1 MKKQLR
7 VLFIGTYVPKECG
20 IATFTSDLLNSVS
33 RKYKDVYC
41 EVIALSDPSE
51 TYNYSEE
58 VVFQIQ
64 RDRIEDYYLA
74 ADYIN
79 QSDAD
84 IVCLQHE
91 FGLFGGDAGD
101 YIFALLSGINKPVI
115 TTMHTVIR
123 EPEPEYRVSTEKLI
137 RYSEKLVVMSQSAVD
152 MLKDVYKAPE
162 DKIELIFHGVPDC
175 PFNNCSKYKKMLN
188 LKGAPLILTFGLLSK
203 NKGIESVLEALPEV
217 VSQYP
222 DLIYLVLGATHPMV
236 KKTQGEA
243 YRHYLENKVSELGL
257 ENNVIFNDKFV
268 EKEELCNYIL
278 ASDIYVSPYL
288 SREQVVSGALTY
300 AMGMGKAIVSTP
312 YWYAQEMLSENRGL
326 LVDFGNTDGF
336 KKSLLYLIEN
346 PEECNDMRKKAYDF
360 GRKMTWKNVG
370 KEYNIVFNK
379 ALKNYSTYPGIQN
392 RFNFLPIQLPEV
404 KLDHLKLLTDDVGII
419 QHTNL
424 GVPSRRYGYS
434 TDDISRAL
442 VALTQLIDSPK
453 KAEEFRKLITTYMSF
468 LEHAQ
473 TDTGHFHN
481 FMSYKREFLDEK
493 GSEDT
498 LGRAIYGLG
507 HVVSCPYLSKNL
519 RTLANTLIRKS
530 RQEIENLDS
539 PRAKAYTICGLYEML
554 RTDVDA
560 DEFKSVFN
568 SRRDTVKSINS
579 LVDRDKFESIF
590 ISHAD
595 SLVDLYEANYKED
608 WNWFE
613 PTVTYSN
620 AKLSES
626 LLLAYNYTK
635 DRTYRKIG
643 LDTLNFL
650 TEIQWRG
657 DFFDIVGNHGWYSYN
672 GKKPLFDQQ
681 PIEAG
686 YLTQAYVL
694 AYEIVRERK
703 YLELAKCSF
712 EYFLGRNRLQA
723 VMYDYSTGAVCDGLN
738 SDGMNCN
745 QGAESII
752 CYLMA
757 LSSLNKH
764 ENQPFSTIFKSKV
777 NDGVLQ
783 TKRSLL
789 LTNSLNKHENET
801 IITVFPSKVS
811 DRVLQKKKSLLSEN
825 QGGMREV
832 T

>member
-1 MKKQLR
+1 LNKQLR

-33 RKYKDVYC
+33 GENNDVHC
-41 EVIALSDPSE
+41 EVIALTDPSE
-51 TYNYSEE
+51 TYNYPEE

-64 RDRIEDYYLA
+64 KDKLEDYYLA

-79 QSDAD
+79 QSGAD
-84 IVCLQHE
+84 VVCLQHE

-162 DKIELIFHGVPDC
+162 DKIELIFHGVPDY

-188 LKGAPLILTFGLLSK
+188 LKGAPLILTFGLLSQ

-236 KKTQGEA
+236 KKIKGES
-243 YRHYLENKVSELGL
+243 YRHYLKNKVSELGL
-257 ENNVIFNDKFV
+257 ENNVVFHDKFV

-312 YWYAQEMLSENRGL
+312 YWYAQEMLSENRGR
-326 LVDFGNTDGF
+326 LVDFGDTDGF

-346 PEECNDMRKKAYDF
+346 PEECNGMRKKAYDF

-370 KEYNIVFNK
+370 KEYNTVFTK
-379 ALKNYSTYPGIQN
+379 ALKNYNIHPEMQN
-392 RFNFLPIQLPEV
+392 RFNFLPIQLPEI

-424 GVPSRRYGYS
+424 GVPARRYGYS
-434 TDDISRAL
+434 TDDVGRAL
-442 VALTQLIDSPK
+442 VALTQLIDSQK

-507 HVVSCPYLSKNL
+507 HVVNCSYLSKNL
-519 RTLANTLIRKS
+519 RILANTTIRKS
-530 RQEIENLDS
+530 RQKIENLVS
-539 PRAKAYTICGLYEML
+539 PRAKAYTLCGLYEML
-554 RTDVDA
+554 RAGMDS
-560 DEFKSVFN
+560 DEFESVFT
-568 SRRDTVKSINS
+568 SCRDTVKSIDS
-579 LVDRDKFESIF
+579 LVDKDNFESIF

-595 SLVDLYEANYKED
+595 SLVDLYEANHKKD

-635 DRTYRKIG
+635 DRTYRKVG
-643 LDTLNFL
+643 LATLDFL
-650 TEIQWRG
+650 TEIQWKG
-657 DFFDIVGNHGWYSYN
+657 DFFDMVGNQGWYSYN
-672 GKKPLFDQQ
+672 GEKPIFDQQ

-686 YLTQAYVL
+686 YLTQAYVS
-694 AYEIVRERK
+694 AYEIVRDRK
-703 YLELAKCSF
+703 YLEFARYSF
-712 EYFLGRNRLQA
+712 EYFLGRNRLQT
-723 VMYDYSTGAVCDGLN
+723 VMYDCSTGGVFDGLG
-738 SDGMNCN
+738 SDGINCN
-745 QGAESII
+745 QGAESVI
-752 CYLMA
+752 CFLMA
-757 LSSLNKH
+757 FSSLNKYAN
-764 ENQPFSTIFKSKV
+764 ESTIEAFQ
-777 NDGVLQ
+777 L
-783 TKRSLL
+783 
-789 LTNSLNKHENET
+789 
-801 IITVFPSKVS
+801 KVS
-811 DRVLQKKKSLLSEN
+811 DGVLQKKKSLLL
-825 QGGMREV
+825 
-832 T
+832 

>member
-1 MKKQLR
+1 MNKQLR

-20 IATFTSDLLNSVS
+20 IATFTSDLLNSVLGENN
-33 RKYKDVYC
+33 DVHC
-41 EVIALSDPSE
+41 EVIVLSDPSE
-51 TYNYSEE
+51 TYNYPEE
-58 VVFQIQ
+58 VVFQIR
-64 RDRIEDYYLA
+64 RDRIEDYYSA

-79 QSDAD
+79 QSGAD

-123 EPEPEYRVSTEKLI
+123 EPDPEYRASTEKLI
-137 RYSEKLVVMSQSAVD
+137 RYSEKLVVMSQSAVN
-152 MLKDVYKAPE
+152 MLKEVYKAPE
-162 DKIELIFHGVPDC
+162 DKIELIFHGVPDY

-188 LKGAPLILTFGLLSK
+188 LKGAPLILTFGLLSQ
-203 NKGIESVLEALPEV
+203 NKGIESVLEALPGV

-236 KKTQGEA
+236 KKINGES

-257 ENNVIFNDKFV
+257 ENNVVFHDKFV

-278 ASDIYVSPYL
+278 ASDIYASPYL
-288 SREQVVSGALTY
+288 SREQIVSGALTY

-326 LVDFGNTDGF
+326 LVDFGDTDGF

-346 PEECNDMRKKAYDF
+346 PEECNGMRKKAYDF

-370 KEYNIVFNK
+370 KEYNTVFDK
-379 ALKNYSTYPGIQN
+379 ALKNYNTHPGIQN
-392 RFNFLPIQLPEV
+392 RFNFLPIQLPEI

-419 QHTNL
+419 QHTNF
-424 GVPSRRYGYS
+424 GIPARRYGYS
-434 TDDISRAL
+434 TDDVGRAL
-442 VALTQLIDSPK
+442 VALTQLIDSQK
-453 KAEEFRKLITTYMSF
+453 KAEEFRRLITTYMSF

-507 HVVSCPYLSKNL
+507 HVVSCPYLSKNI
-519 RTLANTLIRKS
+519 RTLANTLISKS
-530 RQEIENLDS
+530 RQEIKNLGS
-539 PRAKAYTICGLYEML
+539 PRAKAYTMCGLYEML
-554 RTDVDA
+554 RAGVDA
-560 DEFKSVFN
+560 DEFESVFN
-568 SRRDTVKSINS
+568 SRRDTVKSIDS
-579 LVDRDKFESIF
+579 LVDKDNFESIF
-590 ISHAD
+590 ITHAD
-595 SLVDLYEANYKED
+595 SLVDLYEANHKED

-643 LDTLNFL
+643 LATLDFL

-657 DFFDIVGNHGWYSYN
+657 DFFDLVGNHGWYSYN
-672 GKKPLFDQQ
+672 GKIPLFDQQ

-686 YLTQAYVL
+686 YLTQAYIS
-694 AYEIVRERK
+694 AYEIAHERK
-703 YLELAKCSF
+703 YLELAKYSF
-712 EYFLGRNRLQA
+712 EYFLGRNRLRT
-723 VMYDYSTGAVCDGLN
+723 VMYDYSTGGVFDGLG

-745 QGAESII
+745 QGAESVI
-752 CYLMA
+752 CFLMA

-764 ENQPFSTIFKSKV
+764 TNEPIIVAFQP
-777 NDGVLQ
+777 
-783 TKRSLL
+783 
-789 LTNSLNKHENET
+789 
-801 IITVFPSKVS
+801 KVS
-811 DRVLQKKKSLLSEN
+811 DGGLQKKKSLLSIN
-825 QGGMREV
+825 QEE
-832 T
+832 

>member
-1 MKKQLR
+1 MNKQLR

-33 RKYKDVYC
+33 GENNDVHC

-51 TYNYSEE
+51 NYTYPEE

-64 RDRIEDYYLA
+64 RDKLEDYYLA

-91 FGLFGGDAGD
+91 FGLFGGNAGD

-123 EPEPEYRVSTEKLI
+123 EPELEYRVSTEQLI
-137 RYSEKLVVMSQSAVD
+137 KYSEKLVVMSQAAVD
-152 MLKDVYKAPE
+152 MLKNVYKVPE
-162 DKIELIFHGVPDC
+162 DKIEIIFHGVPDY
-175 PFNNCSKYKKMLN
+175 PFNDCSKYKKMLN
-188 LKGAPLILTFGLLSK
+188 LKGSPLVLTFGLLSQ

-222 DLIYLVLGATHPMV
+222 DLVYLVLGATHPMV
-236 KKTQGEA
+236 KKTQGEV
-243 YRHYLENKVSELGL
+243 YRQYLKNKVSELGL
-257 ENNVIFNDKFV
+257 ENNVVFHDKFV

-288 SREQVVSGALTY
+288 SREQIVSGALTY

-312 YWYAQEMLSENRGL
+312 YWYAQEMLSDNCGL
-326 LVDFGNTDGF
+326 LVDFGDTDGF
-336 KKSLLYLIEN
+336 KNSLLYLIEN
-346 PEECNDMRKKAYDF
+346 PEECNGMRKKAYDF
-360 GRKMTWKNVG
+360 GRKMTWKNVC
-370 KEYNIVFNK
+370 KEYNTVFSK
-379 ALKNYSTYPGIQN
+379 ALKHYNTYPRVQN
-392 RFNFLPIQLPEV
+392 RFNFLPNQLPEV
-404 KLDHLKLLTDDVGII
+404 KLDHLELLTDDVGII

-424 GVPSRRYGYS
+424 GVPARHYGYS
-434 TDDISRAL
+434 TDDVGRAL
-442 VALTQLIDSPK
+442 VALTQLIDSQK
-453 KAEEFRKLITTYMSF
+453 KAEEFRKIITTYMSF

-507 HVVSCPYLSKNL
+507 HVISCPYLSRNI
-519 RTLANTLIRKS
+519 RTLAHTLVS
-530 RQEIENLDS
+530 RSKPEMENLGY
-539 PRAKAYTICGLYEML
+539 PRAKAYTMCGLYEIL
-554 RTDVDA
+554 RTEVDA
-560 DEFKSVFN
+560 DEFESVFN
-568 SRRDTVKSINS
+568 SHRGVIKPIDT
-579 LVDRDKFESIF
+579 LVDRDNFESIF
-590 ISHAD
+590 LSHAD
-595 SLVDLYEANYKED
+595 SLVNLYEANHKED

-613 PTVTYSN
+613 PTVTYGN

-635 DRTYRKIG
+635 NKTYREIG
-643 LDTLNFL
+643 LATLDFL
-650 TEIQWRG
+650 TEIQWKG
-657 DFFDIVGNHGWYSYN
+657 DFFDAVGNKGWYSYK
-672 GKKPLFDQQ
+672 GEKPIFDQQ

-686 YLTQAYVL
+686 YLTQAYVS
-694 AYEIVRERK
+694 AYEIVHERK
-703 YLELAKCSF
+703 YLELAKYSF

-723 VMYDYSTGAVCDGLN
+723 VMYDYSTGAVFDGLT
-738 SDGMNCN
+738 SDGMNYN
-745 QGAESII
+745 QGAESVI
-752 CYLMA
+752 CFLMA
-757 LSSLNKH
+757 LSSLNEHMH
-764 ENQPFSTIFKSKV
+764 EAFSTL
-777 NDGVLQ
+777 LQ
-783 TKRSLL
+783 
-789 LTNSLNKHENET
+789 
-801 IITVFPSKVS
+801 SKVS
-811 DRVLQKKKSLLSEN
+811 DGLVTGALEKRKSLLSVSQEE
-825 QGGMREV
+825 MREV

>member
-1 MKKQLR
+1 MNKRLK

-20 IATFTSDLLNSVS
+20 IATFTSDLLNSVLGENN
-33 RKYKDVYC
+33 DVHC
-41 EVIALSDPSE
+41 EVIVLSDPSE
-51 TYNYSEE
+51 TYNYPEE
-58 VVFQIQ
+58 VVFQIR
-64 RDRIEDYYLA
+64 RDRVEDYYSA

-79 QSDAD
+79 QSGAD

-123 EPEPEYRVSTEKLI
+123 EPDPEYRASTEKLI
-137 RYSEKLVVMSQSAVD
+137 RYSEKLVVMSQSAVN
-152 MLKDVYKAPE
+152 MLKEVYKAPE
-162 DKIELIFHGVPDC
+162 DKIELIFHGVPDY

-188 LKGAPLILTFGLLSK
+188 LKGAPLILTFGLLSQ
-203 NKGIESVLEALPEV
+203 NKGIESVLEALPGV

-236 KKTQGEA
+236 KKINGES

-257 ENNVIFNDKFV
+257 ENNVVFHDKFV

-278 ASDIYVSPYL
+278 ASDIYASPYL
-288 SREQVVSGALTY
+288 SREQIVSGALTY

-326 LVDFGNTDGF
+326 LVDFGDTDGF

-346 PEECNDMRKKAYDF
+346 PDECNGMRKKAYDF

-370 KEYNIVFNK
+370 KEYNTVFDK
-379 ALKNYSTYPGIQN
+379 ALKNYNTHPGIQN
-392 RFNFLPIQLPEV
+392 RFNFLPIQLPEI

-419 QHTNL
+419 QHTNF
-424 GVPSRRYGYS
+424 GIPARRYGYS
-434 TDDISRAL
+434 TDDVGRAL
-442 VALTQLIDSPK
+442 VALTQLIDSQK
-453 KAEEFRKLITTYMSF
+453 KAEEFRRLITTYMSF

-507 HVVSCPYLSKNL
+507 HVVSCPYLSKNI
-519 RTLANTLIRKS
+519 RTLANTLISKS
-530 RQEIENLDS
+530 RQEIKNLDS
-539 PRAKAYTICGLYEML
+539 PRAKAYTMCGLYEML
-554 RTDVDA
+554 RAGVDA
-560 DEFKSVFN
+560 DEFESVFN
-568 SRRDTVKSINS
+568 SRRDTVKSIDS
-579 LVDRDKFESIF
+579 LVDKDNFESIF
-590 ISHAD
+590 ITHAD
-595 SLVDLYEANYKED
+595 SLVDLYEANHKED

-643 LDTLNFL
+643 LATLDFL

-657 DFFDIVGNHGWYSYN
+657 DFFDLVGNHGWYSYN
-672 GKKPLFDQQ
+672 GKIPLFDQQ

-686 YLTQAYVL
+686 YLTQAYIS
-694 AYEIVRERK
+694 AYEIAHERK
-703 YLELAKCSF
+703 YLELAKYSF
-712 EYFLGRNRLQA
+712 EYFLGRNRLRT
-723 VMYDYSTGAVCDGLN
+723 VMYDYSTGGVFDGLG

-745 QGAESII
+745 QGAESVI
-752 CYLMA
+752 CFLMA

-764 ENQPFSTIFKSKV
+764 TNEPIIVAFQP
-777 NDGVLQ
+777 
-783 TKRSLL
+783 
-789 LTNSLNKHENET
+789 
-801 IITVFPSKVS
+801 KVS
-811 DRVLQKKKSLLSEN
+811 DGVLQKKKSLLSIN
-825 QGGMREV
+825 QEK
-832 T
+832 

>member
-1 MKKQLR
+1 LNKQLR
-7 VLFIGTYVPKECG
+7 ILFIGTYIPKECG
-20 IATFTSDLLNSVS
+20 IATFTSDLLNSVLRES
-33 RKYKDVYC
+33 NDVHC
-41 EVIALSDPSE
+41 EVIALTDPSE
-51 TYNYSEE
+51 TYNYPEE

-79 QSDAD
+79 QSGANV
-84 IVCLQHE
+84 VCLQHE

-152 MLKDVYKAPE
+152 MLKYIYKVPE
-162 DKIELIFHGVPDC
+162 DKIELIFHGVPDY

-188 LKGAPLILTFGLLSK
+188 LKGAPLILTFGLLSQ

-236 KKTQGEA
+236 KKIKGES

-257 ENNVIFNDKFV
+257 ENNVVFHDKFV
-268 EKEELCNYIL
+268 EKKELCNYIL
-278 ASDIYVSPYL
+278 ASDIYASPYL

-326 LVDFGNTDGF
+326 LVDFGDNDGF

-346 PEECNDMRKKAYDF
+346 PEECNGMRKKAYDF
-360 GRKMTWKNVG
+360 GRKMTWENVG
-370 KEYNIVFNK
+370 KEYNTVFTK
-379 ALKNYSTYPGIQN
+379 ALKNYNIHPEMQN
-392 RFNFLPIQLPEV
+392 RFNFLPIQLPEI

-424 GVPSRRYGYS
+424 GVPARRYGYS
-434 TDDISRAL
+434 TDDVGRAL
-442 VALTQLIDSPK
+442 VALTQLIDSQK
-453 KAEEFRKLITTYMSF
+453 KAEQFRKLITTYMSF

-507 HVVSCPYLSKNL
+507 HVVNCSYLSKNL
-519 RTLANTLIRKS
+519 RILANTTIRKS
-530 RQEIENLDS
+530 RQKIENLVS
-539 PRAKAYTICGLYEML
+539 PRAKAYALCGLYEML
-554 RTDVDA
+554 RAGMDS
-560 DEFKSVFN
+560 DEFESAFT
-568 SRRDTVKSINS
+568 SRRDTVKSIDS
-579 LVDRDKFESIF
+579 LVDKDNFESIF

-595 SLVDLYEANYKED
+595 SLVGLYEANHKED

-643 LDTLNFL
+643 LTTLDFL
-650 TEIQWRG
+650 TEIQWKG
-657 DFFDIVGNHGWYSYN
+657 DFFDIVGNQGWYSYN
-672 GKKPLFDQQ
+672 GEKPIFDQQ

-686 YLTQAYVL
+686 YLTQAYVS
-694 AYEIVRERK
+694 AYEIVRDRK
-703 YLELAKCSF
+703 YLELARYSF
-712 EYFLGRNRLQA
+712 EYFLGRNRLQT
-723 VMYDYSTGAVCDGLN
+723 VMYDYSTGGVFDGLG
-738 SDGMNCN
+738 SDGINCN
-745 QGAESII
+745 QGAESVI
-752 CYLMA
+752 CFLMA
-757 LSSLNKH
+757 FSSLNKYAN
-764 ENQPFSTIFKSKV
+764 ESTIEAF
-777 NDGVLQ
+777 Q
-783 TKRSLL
+783 
-789 LTNSLNKHENET
+789 
-801 IITVFPSKVS
+801 PKVS
-811 DRVLQKKKSLLSEN
+811 DGVLQKKKSLLL
-825 QGGMREV
+825 
-832 T
+832 